1 MIKNMR
7 TKDLIKLLPVTIA
20 KEIETS
26 EINFKTIQEIRVKIE
41 KPIIIEDDMGEHM
54 LSYNVTRDDMKV
66 LTQRISNYS
75 IYAFE
80 EELKQGYITIEGGHR
95 IGISG
100 DCVIKD
106 GSVKTIKNIY
116 SLNMRISREI
126 IGCGQKYIPYIIS
139 KGKILNTIIIS
150 PPKCGKTTILRDLAR
165 IISNGDKNLNLNGKK
180 VSIIDERSEIAGC
193 YKGVPQLD
201 VGLRTDIYDN
211 CIKSEGIIMAIRDLS
226 PEVVICDE
234 IGKSVDI
241 ESLVQALNSG
251 VNVITTIHGFSL
263 QDLFNRPV
271 FKELIDN
278 NVFKR
283 ALILS
288 NRTGVGT
295 IESIWNLETMKDLWK
310 GESHD

>member
-7 TKDLIKLLPVTIA
+7 TKEFIKLLPVNIT
-20 KEIETS
+20 KEIEMAN
-26 EINFKTIQEIRVKIE
+26 INLKTIQEIRIKVE
-41 KPIIIEDDMGEHM
+41 KSIIIEDDKGEHI
-54 LSYNVTRDDMKV
+54 LSYNVTRDDMRV
-66 LTQRISNYS
+66 ITQRISNYS

-95 IGISG
+95 VGISG

-106 GSVKTIKNIY
+106 GSIRTIKNIY
-116 SLNMRISREI
+116 SLNIRISREI
-126 IGCGQKYIPYIIS
+126 IGCGLKYIPYIIS

-165 IISNGDKNLNLNGKK
+165 IISNGDKSLNLNGKK

-211 CIKSEGIIMAIRDLS
+211 CIKSEGIIMSIRALS

-234 IGKSVDI
+234 IGTNKDI

-278 NVFKR
+278 NVFQR

-288 NRTGVGT
+288 NRLGVGT

-310 GESHD
+310 GEAHD

>member
-54 LSYNVTRDDMKV
+54 LSYNVTRDDIKV

-126 IGCGQKYIPYIIS
+126 IGCGLKYIPYIIS

-211 CIKSEGIIMAIRDLS
+211 CIKSEGIIMAIRALS

-310 GESHD
+310 GEGHD

>member
-7 TKDLIKLLPVTIA
+7 TKDFIKLLPATIT
-20 KEIETS
+20 KEIES
-26 EINFKTIQEIRVKIE
+26 ADINLKTIQEIRFKIE
-41 KPIIIEDDMGEHM
+41 KPIIIEDDKGEHI
-54 LSYNVTRDDMKV
+54 LLYNVTRDDMKV
-66 LTQRISNYS
+66 ITQRISNYS

-106 GSVKTIKNIY
+106 GRVKTIKNIY

-126 IGCGQKYIPYIIS
+126 IGCGLKYIPYIIS

-165 IISNGDKNLNLNGKK
+165 IISNGEKKLNLNGKK

-201 VGLRTDIYDN
+201 VGLRTDVYDN
-211 CIKSEGIIMAIRDLS
+211 CIKSEGIIMAIRALS

-234 IGKSVDI
+234 IGTNSDI

-263 QDLFNRPV
+263 KDLFNRPV

-288 NRTGVGT
+288 NRLGVGT

-310 GESHD
+310 GDFHD

>member
-126 IGCGQKYIPYIIS
+126 IGCGLKYIPYIIS

-201 VGLRTDIYDN
+201 VGLRTDIYD
-211 CIKSEGIIMAIRDLS
+211 K
-226 PEVVICDE
+226 
-234 IGKSVDI
+234 

>member
-1 MIKNMR
+1 M
-7 TKDLIKLLPVTIA
+7 
-20 KEIETS
+20 
-26 EINFKTIQEIRVKIE
+26 
-41 KPIIIEDDMGEHM
+41 
-54 LSYNVTRDDMKV
+54 
-66 LTQRISNYS
+66 
-75 IYAFE
+75 
-80 EELKQGYITIEGGHR
+80 
-95 IGISG
+95 
-100 DCVIKD
+100 
-106 GSVKTIKNIY
+106 
-116 SLNMRISREI
+116 
-126 IGCGQKYIPYIIS
+126 
-139 KGKILNTIIIS
+139 
-150 PPKCGKTTILRDLAR
+150 RDLAR

-211 CIKSEGIIMAIRDLS
+211 CIKSEGIIMAIRALS

-310 GESHD
+310 GQSHD

>member
-7 TKDLIKLLPVTIA
+7 TKDLIKLLPVTMT

-26 EINFKTIQEIRVKIE
+26 DINFKTIQEIRLKIE
-41 KPIIIEDDMGEHM
+41 KPIIIEDNLGEHM
-54 LSYNVTRDDMKV
+54 LSYSVTRDDMKV
-66 LTQRISNYS
+66 ITQRISNYS

-126 IGCGQKYIPYIIS
+126 IGCGLKYIPYIIS

-165 IISNGDKNLNLNGKK
+165 IISNGDRNLNLNGKK

-211 CIKSEGIIMAIRDLS
+211 CIKSEGIIMAIRALS

-234 IGKSVDI
+234 IGRSGDI

-288 NRTGVGT
+288 NRIGVGT

>member
-54 LSYNVTRDDMKV
+54 LSYNVTRDDIKV

-126 IGCGQKYIPYIIS
+126 IGCGLKYIPYIIS

-211 CIKSEGIIMAIRDLS
+211 CIKSEGIIMAIRALS

-310 GESHD
+310 GQSHD